1 MKTRA
6 LMLSMWKSV
15 LFFLML
21 LGPSL
26 RAHSIFLNSLWVE
39 YTQTELGVKVQV
51 SVKEICTAG
60 DLAFDV
66 KDPEDQAAIEAAAK
80 GHLAYLLSH
89 LSVSVDG
96 AEAKGELVEIQPPA
110 TWALT
115 AADVSTTPSPTPEEG
130 TDRLHFVFHLK
141 YPCARPPSRIA
152 LSHSMMTEFSYT
164 PGTPFNFSYLVRVTQ
179 KGVPAKDFGN
189 LAVGGLFDIETD
201 YAASQPAGSVA
212 LPEKRT
218 AWTRAHEFIHLG
230 VHHVLTGYDHL
241 LFAAALVLALR
252 GFWEVFKII
261 GVFTIAHSITV
272 MLSAYQL
279 VHVPEWIV
287 EPLIAG
293 SIVWV
298 ALENIFFPQR
308 ARGWQRIGWTFF
320 FGLVHGLGLAGAI
333 VDHLQGFGPGL
344 IAITVLA
351 FCVGVELGHLCIVGP
366 MSLFMARGRM
376 LGGERFSHGAM
387 RYGSALVALGGLYFL
402 LNALQLLPESLTPEV
417 LFHMS

>member
-1 MKTRA
+1 
-6 LMLSMWKSV
+6 MWKSV
-15 LFFLML
+15 LLFLIV
-21 LGPSL
+21 LGPTL

-39 YTQTELGVKVQV
+39 YTPTELDVKVQV

-60 DLAFDV
+60 DLVFDI
-66 KDPEDQAAIEAAAK
+66 KDPENQAAVEGAAK

-110 TWALT
+110 TWVLT
-115 AADVSTTPSPTPEEG
+115 AADVSTSTSPTPEEG
-130 TDRLHFVFHLK
+130 VDRLHFVFRLK
-141 YPCARPPSRIA
+141 YPCSRPPSRIT
-152 LSHSMMTEFSYT
+152 LSQSMMSEFSYT
-164 PGTPFNFSYLVRVTQ
+164 PGTPFDFSYLVRVTQ

-261 GVFTIAHSITV
+261 GIFTLAHSITV
-272 MLSAYQL
+272 TLCAYRL
-279 VHVPEWIV
+279 VEVPDRLF
-287 EPLIAG
+287 EPVIAG

-298 ALENIFFPQR
+298 AVENIFFPQHAKGWRR
-308 ARGWQRIGWTFF
+308 AGWTFF
-320 FGLVHGLGLAGAI
+320 FGLIHGLGFGGALLE
-333 VDHLQGFGPGL
+333 HMEGFSGGL
-344 IAITVLA
+344 VAMTVIA

-366 MSLFMARGRM
+366 LTLFLTRGRY
-376 LGGERFSHGAM
+376 LGGERFSGGAM

-402 LNALQLLPESLTPEV
+402 LNALQWLPESLTPEV
-417 LFHMS
+417 LFHMT